1 VTLSPPVRVLALV
14 GALALTGLAAFLFLV
29 GRGSQSGVPS
39 TSAVVIH
46 SPSRQAKAR
55 AGTQAGKPATPAVH
69 QTRIALVPGLPD
81 GIADALRV
89 HRFVIVT
96 VYVPG
101 ASVDAFVRS
110 EAQAA
115 SATTRAGYVGVSAR
129 SETALARLVAK
140 TGVLP
145 DPAVVIMRRPGT
157 VATTLGIADRE
168 TIAQAVLQARGRR

>member
-1 VTLSPPVRVLALV
+1 MTLSPPVRVVALV
-14 GALALTGLAAFLFLV
+14 GALALTGAAAFLFLV
-29 GRGSQSGVPS
+29 GRGSQSSAPS

-46 SPSRQAKAR
+46 SPSRQAKTG
-55 AGTQAGKPATPAVH
+55 AGAQAAKPSTPAVH
-69 QTRIALVPGLPD
+69 RTRIALVPGLPD

-89 HRFVIVT
+89 HRVVIVT

-101 ASVDAFVRS
+101 ASVDAFVRG
-110 EAQAA
+110 EARAA
-115 SATTRAGYVGVSAR
+115 SAATRAGYVGVSAR

-157 VATTLGIADRE
+157 VATTLGVSDRQ
-168 TIAQAVLQARGRR
+168 TIAQAVLQARGGR